1 MDTDTGMCMVGKF
14 KACLLRAK
22 FKQGVLLL
30 GSSLSAGCDQ
40 SALFSSIDNMA
51 SNAARFVEFGK
62 KIVAVGRNYRYVC
75 VHLYISWLGV
85 SIAVLILIEQLMKYP
100 SIRQGGFHFH

>member
-1 MDTDTGMCMVGKF
+1 
-14 KACLLRAK
+14 
-22 FKQGVLLL
+22 
-30 GSSLSAGCDQ
+30 
-40 SALFSSIDNMA
+40 MA

-85 SIAVLILIEQLMKYP
+85 SIAVLILIEQFEVPLP
-100 SIRQGGFHFH
+100 RGIFH